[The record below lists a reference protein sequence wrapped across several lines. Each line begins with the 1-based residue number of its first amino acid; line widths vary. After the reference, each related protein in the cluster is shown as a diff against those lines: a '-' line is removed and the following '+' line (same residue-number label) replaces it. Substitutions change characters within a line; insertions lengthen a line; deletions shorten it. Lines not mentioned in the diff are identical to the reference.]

1 MRRNTCGLWCA
12 LLVLLQAVPVP
23 VHGSQTI
30 KDDLMVVM
38 PTSTPADD
46 VRSVVADHRRQ
57 RNVTRLVGA
66 LRRASSIPAGLLTAS
81 EAPENSDSSMSRV
94 KKKIKHKRTWDEP
107 EAQSSEVYNATSK
120 RPDRIKTRRR
130 LIPSSSTARAHRT
143 AAVVQEDPYYDFGKK
158 IKHTSSS
165 TIGLNVLQDLEM
177 RTSVRSPIVVVSTTE
192 EDGPKSDAVTATMDV
207 AQDKS
212 TIERSSQTPRPTRMP
227 PSRVHG
233 SMAGSSGPRRPE
245 NLQQTAECVYPRF
258 TRRNKSRSQRDVTV
272 RCLPAEPDAR
282 TTRILSTVVT
292 SVSSVKGNHQK
303 KNDTLDR
310 PAAGSTTGNE
320 NNNATDVYHP
330 AVVHNSGISIPT
342 TVRPEPIMM
351 TTGHPKYLR
360 SRYKN
365 ISLPEYLEITKVNQ
379 KRLNSS
385 SSSSTTTTEHA
396 TRPIS
401 TEVTTSESASSSFL
415 LPTENITTTAE
426 TQDTSTIHAA
436 SDGKSPTYPSPP
448 NDLQDFVYLSN
459 GTSTETPPDT
469 ITTAADNGVA
479 VEARQRRPVLTRNI
493 TRGLSTAEHD
503 VGVVYPEGLASSTYL
518 LTFLAIV
525 PLVLVIAFAFKLA
538 IQRKKKKVFDSSEY
552 SSEYNRSPL
561 DFNTITSSPITT
573 KLPRV
578 PQHIVWDA
586 EKTSVAMPLPLPPP
600 PPSLQ
605 VPPSN
610 SRWEFPREKLRLQT
624 ILGQGNFGQVWKAE
638 ADDISGHEGLT
649 RLVAVKM
656 VKEDAASRE
665 REDLIRELSIM
676 QHLGSHPSVVTLLGC
691 CTEKEPYLL
700 IMEYVM
706 YGKLLAF
713 LRDRRTRSH
722 YFNFSDSTSSLTS
735 RDLTVFA
742 YCVARGMD
750 FLVSK
755 KIVHRDLA
763 ARNVLV
769 DHNKLCKIADF
780 GMSRNV
786 RDTNQIYEQRHTK
799 GALPIRWMAPES
811 LHYSIFTYKTDVWSF
826 GVLMWEIVTLG
837 STPYCTMG
845 AREVMRRVREGY
857 RLDKPAHCRSE
868 LFRVITKC
876 WAADPSKRPTFAD
889 LKQELGALLENPEFE
904 GSYVD
909 LESLVDESDANVK
922 DRQ

>member
-1 MRRNTCGLWCA
+1 
-12 LLVLLQAVPVP
+12 
-23 VHGSQTI
+23 
-30 KDDLMVVM
+30 MVVM
-38 PTSTPADD
+38 PTSMPADD
-46 VRSVVADHRRQ
+46 VRPVVADHRRQ

-66 LRRASSIPAGLLTAS
+66 LRRASTITTGLSTAS
-81 EAPENSDSSMSRV
+81 EAPENSDSSMARV

-130 LIPSSSTARAHRT
+130 LIPSSSTARTFRT

-192 EDGPKSDAVTATMDV
+192 EDNPKSDAVTAATDV

-233 SMAGSSGPRRPE
+233 SIASIGGPRRPE

-258 TRRNKSRSQRDVTV
+258 TRRNKPRSQRDVTV
-272 RCLPAEPDAR
+272 RCLPVEPDAR

-292 SVSSVKGNHQK
+292 SVSSVKGNHQR
-303 KNDTLDR
+303 KNDTLER
-310 PAAGSTTGNE
+310 PAVEPTTSNE
-320 NNNATDVYHP
+320 NNNTTNVYHP
-330 AVVHNSGISIPT
+330 ATVHTSDISIPT
-342 TVRPEPIMM
+342 TVHPEPVMM
-351 TTGHPKYLR
+351 ATGHPKYLR
-360 SRYKN
+360 NRYKN

-385 SSSSTTTTEHA
+385 SSSSSSSRMEPT
-396 TRPIS
+396 TRPTT
-401 TEVTTSESASSSFL
+401 TEVTTSASKSSSFL
-415 LPTENITTTAE
+415 PSTENISTTAE
-426 TQDTSTIHAA
+426 TLDTSTILAVG
-436 SDGKSPTYPSPP
+436 DDKSLTDPLPP
-448 NDLQDFVYLSN
+448 NDLQDFVYLNN
-459 GTSTETPPDT
+459 GTSTETPPDP
-469 ITTAADNGVA
+469 ITTAAGNSAA
-479 VEARQRRPVLTRNI
+479 VEARQRRPVLMRNI
-493 TRGLSTAEHD
+493 TRGPSTSEHD

-586 EKTSVAMPLPLPPP
+586 EKTSVAMPLSLPPP
-600 PPSLQ
+600 PPPPPLQ
-605 VPPSN
+605 APPGN

-691 CTEKEPYLL
+691 CTEKGIHSLARMHVYTF
-700 IMEYVM
+700 IYV
-706 YGKLLAF
+706 
-713 LRDRRTRSH
+713 
-722 YFNFSDSTSSLTS
+722 
-735 RDLTVFA
+735 
-742 YCVARGMD
+742 
-750 FLVSK
+750 
-755 KIVHRDLA
+755 
-763 ARNVLV
+763 
-769 DHNKLCKIADF
+769 
-780 GMSRNV
+780 
-786 RDTNQIYEQRHTK
+786 
-799 GALPIRWMAPES
+799 
-811 LHYSIFTYKTDVWSF
+811 
-826 GVLMWEIVTLG
+826 
-837 STPYCTMG
+837 
-845 AREVMRRVREGY
+845 
-857 RLDKPAHCRSE
+857 
-868 LFRVITKC
+868 
-876 WAADPSKRPTFAD
+876 
-889 LKQELGALLENPEFE
+889 
-904 GSYVD
+904 
-909 LESLVDESDANVK
+909 
-922 DRQ
+922 

>member
-1 MRRNTCGLWCA
+1 MLCNRGLWCA
-12 LLVLLQAVPVP
+12 FFVILTVSAV
-23 VHGSQTI
+23 SAAQLI
-30 KDDLMVVM
+30 KDDLVVVV
-38 PTSTPADD
+38 PTSVPTED
-46 VRSVVADHRRQ
+46 VRPLVDHRRQ
-57 RNVTRLVGA
+57 RNVTRLIGA
-66 LRRASSIPAGLLTAS
+66 LRRTSIPPNNSAGSTPPLET
-81 EAPENSDSSMSRV
+81 PENAELSASMARV
-94 KKKIKHKRTWDEP
+94 KKKIKHKRMWDEP
-107 EAQSSEVYNATSK
+107 EAQASEVQNTTSK

-130 LIPSSSTARAHRT
+130 LIPPSSTSTARALRT
-143 AAVVQEDPYYDFGKK
+143 AVVLQEDPYYDFGKK
-158 IKHTSSS
+158 LKHHPSSS
-165 TIGLNVLQDLEM
+165 TAGLNVLQDMET
-177 RTSVRSPIVVVSTTE
+177 RTSVKSPIIVATTE
-192 EDGPKSDAVTATMDV
+192 EDSSAGV
-207 AQDKS
+207 AEVDQDKLAAA
-212 TIERSSQTPRPTRMP
+212 TVAAVVVERNNTPRPTRTQL
-227 PSRVHG
+227 SRNHTSNG
-233 SMAGSSGPRRPE
+233 YRRLE
-245 NLQQTAECVYPRF
+245 NPQSVECVYPRF
-258 TRRNKSRSQRDVTV
+258 TRRNKSRSQRDVK
-272 RCLPAEPDAR
+272 CLPPASSAAAATGAEPDAR

-292 SVSSVKGNHQK
+292 SVSSVKGNQK
-303 KNDTLDR
+303 KNDTR
-310 PAAGSTTGNE
+310 EPAALYNSTAASTATTTNGEYPSSISTAGTVSSTT
-320 NNNATDVYHP
+320 AVY
-330 AVVHNSGISIPT
+330 
-342 TVRPEPIMM
+342 PEPVS
-351 TTGHPKYLR
+351 GYPKYLR
-360 SRYKN
+360 NRYRN

-379 KRLNSS
+379 RRLNSTTAASTAVTAESAQPSTSNDVTLSTASLPS
-385 SSSSTTTTEHA
+385 SS
-396 TRPIS
+396 PVVVIDS
-401 TEVTTSESASSSFL
+401 TEPVDIFTTSDKPLTDA
-415 LPTENITTTAE
+415 P
-426 TQDTSTIHAA
+426 
-436 SDGKSPTYPSPP
+436 YSPP
-448 NDLQDFVYLSN
+448 TDIQDFIYLNN
-459 GTSTETPPDT
+459 GTSETPADT
-469 ITTAADNGVA
+469 TVNGA
-479 VEARQRRPVLTRNI
+479 VEARQRRPPLVRNI
-493 TRGLSTAEHD
+493 TRMSTEHD
-503 VGVVYPEGLASSTYL
+503 VGVVYPDGLATSTYL

-525 PLVLVIAFAFKLA
+525 PLVLVIVFAFKLA
-538 IQRKKKKVFDSSEY
+538 VQRKKKKVFDSSEY

-578 PQHIVWDA
+578 SQHIVWDA
-586 EKTSVAMPLPLPPP
+586 NEKSLSTSVVPL
-600 PPSLQ
+600 
-605 VPPSN
+605 PSN

-676 QHLGSHPSVVTLLGC
+676 QHLGSHPNVVTLLGC

-722 YFNFSDSTSSLTS
+722 YFNFSDSTASLTS

-763 ARNVLV
+763 ARNILV

-868 LFRVITKC
+868 LFKVITKC
-876 WAADPSKRPTFAD
+876 WTADPSKRPTFAE

-909 LESLVDESDANVK
+909 LESLVDESDGNAK